1 MAQHGGLKS
10 SSFKRSSSRKK
21 KGGRCRLRRSK
32 PAYDIDEQDTDG
44 YIYWHEN
51 TRKTLGWVY
60 LRFQPDR
67 WYFEFI
73 FMARKAGIVAA
84 TITLG
89 KVGDGWLAW
98 VTITAITLTAIGLQ
112 LAFVPFPVDTAKAEQ
127 VLCECAPEACSPDGP
142 LKLLSVFLMSVK
154 NPSLNDL
161 QLAGLICQLATL
173 ACGLLCVT
181 INRPDVNFVIGC
193 CSLAAMGC
201 FVALVLHF
209 WHVSLAAVLADRY
222 QEKTR
227 YHEKV
232 SREPTASAKKTLPI

>member
-1 MAQHGGLKS
+1 MDVSWAWCLK
-10 SSFKRSSSRKK
+10 RVH
-21 KGGRCRLRRSK
+21 
-32 PAYDIDEQDTDG
+32 D
-44 YIYWHEN
+44 
-51 TRKTLGWVY
+51 LG
-60 LRFQPDR
+60 FP
-67 WYFEFI
+67 FFS
-73 FMARKAGIVAA
+73 
-84 TITLG
+84 
-89 KVGDGWLAW
+89 
-98 VTITAITLTAIGLQ
+98 
-112 LAFVPFPVDTAKAEQ
+112 VPPGSEPRPT
-127 VLCECAPEACSPDGP
+127 P

-232 SREPTASAKKTLPI
+232 SREPTASAKKTPI

>member
-1 MAQHGGLKS
+1 MGMTHSYRYFKKRSDQPYKMTELGKAQEQLLKGEALLGQPGGLADAKAA
-10 SSFKRSSSRKK
+10 F
-21 KGGRCRLRRSK
+21 
-32 PAYDIDEQDTDG
+32 
-44 YIYWHEN
+44 
-51 TRKTLGWVY
+51 
-60 LRFQPDR
+60 
-67 WYFEFI
+67 
-73 FMARKAGIVAA
+73 KAGIVAA

-232 SREPTASAKKTLPI
+232 SREPTASAKKTPI